1 MGEKTRDSLVP
12 WVRPEQA
19 LEMQPGGRQGLGE
32 AGGPKLIYARRRA
45 GHHDLQFKEK
55 ALLGRL

>member
-1 MGEKTRDSLVP
+1 MP